1 MQNADI
7 QMAGELR
14 LCVFDASQP
23 RLTLSFQHFCCW
35 RGGRE
40 KGGLFCLI
48 STTNMSAVV
57 DTKKKNVGSVRLGD
71 NNIC

>member
-1 MQNADI
+1 MFNGQAASPDTVVSTFLLLG
-7 QMAGELR
+7 GEE
-14 LCVFDASQP
+14 
-23 RLTLSFQHFCCW
+23 
-35 RGGRE
+35 GGK

-57 DTKKKNVGSVRLGD
+57 DTKKNVGSVRLGD